1 MPTKSI
7 APFIASSRKYVAAAV
22 AKANANKNTYLTK
35 AEAKKLPKD
44 LQDNF
49 ANFRALGKNSGSVVA
64 EEFVK
69 RYGDYVE
76 AVVRKADKNESGV
89 LSSAEISTLPDDV
102 RDNFTNFWANG
113 GGDVA
118 PAAELQTAAQRA
130 DSIYNR
136 ALPASSALGKLA
148 KELDQQLADGN
159 IMSGVVGTASGK
171 LPNAGTATD
180 AQLSA
185 WGTALMTDYLAVS
198 DDGAKAL
205 DVKVEHLSASAA
217 LQRAGL
223 ILADGNA
230 FDTSNP
236 ENVKGLLDGEG
247 KPGDDDH
254 VIGLKEVNAK
264 LGTPVKA
271 LVVSGKRKNDDG
283 DLDKVGLALFLNTK
297 TGEFVGYYGR
307 EGHT

>member
-7 APFIASSRKYVAAAV
+7 APFIAASRKYVAATV
-22 AKANANKNTYLTK
+22 AKANANKNVYLTK
-35 AEAKKLPKD
+35 AEATKLPKD

-49 ANFRALGKNSGSVVA
+49 ANFRALGKNNGSVRA

-76 AVVRKADKNESGV
+76 AVVRKADKNDSGV
-89 LSSAEISTLPDDV
+89 LSNAEIATLPEDV

-113 GGDVA
+113 GGAVS
-118 PAAELQTAAQRA
+118 PAGELQTAAQRS
-130 DSIYNR
+130 DSIYNK

-159 IMSGVVGTASGK
+159 IMTGVVGTASGK
-171 LPNAGTATD
+171 LANAGTATE

-185 WGTALMTDYLAVS
+185 WGSALMTDYLAVS

-205 DVKVEHLSASAA
+205 DVKVEHMSAA
-217 LQRAGL
+217 KALAKAGL
-223 ILADGNA
+223 ILAEGNA
-230 FDTSNP
+230 YDTSNP
-236 ENVKGLLDGEG
+236 ENIEGLIDGSPADEL
-247 KPGDDDH
+247 
-254 VIGLKEVNAK
+254 IGLKDVNAK

-271 LVVSGKRKNDDG
+271 FVVSGKRKDEDNG
-283 DLDKVGLALFLNTK
+283 TFDKVGLAIFLNTK

-307 EGHT
+307 EGHV